1 CEDGYGIFDG
11 SVLDAQRISDGQ
23 FVKIEE
29 VELSSKKAFITCY
42 LSSEHLKND
51 PRNHA
56 IPVLDVL
63 RDVVHTDSVLLVLP
77 LLRHTTYPSI
87 SSVSEALDLVGQTL
101 EGLVFLHEHEVAHRN
116 CAVENIMM
124 DARAVFP
131 TQWHPQFPHCDL
143 QIQLYKNIKS
153 RTDVGGVRYYFATSC
168 LSTKGEVQV
177 TGRAGFE
184 ESPELSDRVPY
195 NPYKLDVYILGKMY
209 QRTILGQFINLTL
222 LEPLVNHMTAEKP
235 EDRPTAAE
243 AYARFQE
250 LRPKLNVSLFSQRLL
265 TKEESRVIRL
275 IKGSRYWLHEQWVR
289 RRPKPRL
296 PPFH

>member
-1 CEDGYGIFDG
+1 MVWIRTRRSED
-11 SVLDAQRISDGQ
+11 QRWAIRKDKE
-23 FVKIEE
+23 VK
-29 VELSSKKAFITCY
+29 SNSKEGLITCY

-63 RDVVHTDSVLLVLP
+63 RDVVRPDSVLLVLP

-101 EGLVFLHEHEVAHRN
+101 EGLVFLHEHEIAHRN
-116 CAVENIMM
+116 CAFETIMM
-124 DARAVFP
+124 DGRALFP
-131 TQWHPQFPHCDL
+131 TQWHPQSPNYDL
-143 QIQLYKNIKS
+143 QIQFYKHIKS
-153 RTDVGGVRYYFATSC
+153 RTDVGGVRYYFTNFD
-168 LSTKGEVQV
+168 LSTKGKVRV
-177 TGRAGFE
+177 TGVAGFE
-184 ESPELSDRVPY
+184 DSPELSHRVPY

-209 QRTILGQFINLTL
+209 QRILLGQFINLTL
-222 LEPLVNHMTAEKP
+222 LEPLVKLMTSEKP
-235 EDRPTAAE
+235 KDRLTAAG
-243 AYARFQE
+243 AYAMFQE
-250 LRPKLNVSLFSQRLL
+250 FQSKLNVSLFSQRLL
-265 TKEESRVIRL
+265 TKEESKVIRL